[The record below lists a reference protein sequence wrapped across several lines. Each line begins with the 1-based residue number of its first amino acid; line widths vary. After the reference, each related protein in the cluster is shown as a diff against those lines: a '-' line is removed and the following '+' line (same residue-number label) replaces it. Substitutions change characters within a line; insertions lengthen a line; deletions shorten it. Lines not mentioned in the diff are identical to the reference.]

1 MFKSYFLGV
10 GANIYGIGRT
20 DMDKNNLVIAFVKK
34 IIKATD
40 YTDDD
45 GIYLI
50 NQAMGILG
58 ESTDTYF
65 ISERPVDELST
76 LQLLDQLIQI
86 AVSRGTLARR
96 HMNEDM
102 AGAQLMNFFVPR
114 PSKVRQVFWFNYQK
128 SPRHATDYFFDLS
141 KRSNYIKTREIS
153 QNISYPVVTNYGTLQ
168 ITINLSKPEKDPK
181 LIAQAIT
188 HRTNQEVQYPV
199 SPLAKENEGYW
210 GRLDYA
216 SRINHRVIPLS
227 LGDETWY
234 FQYSPYAYFNEH
246 AIVLS
251 ETIRPMHVDVQ
262 NLARLLE
269 FVTKFP
275 DYFIGSNADLPIV
288 GGSILSHDHFQAGRY
303 DLPMAQAVIK
313 QPVHFVNTQ
322 LSEAGFLNWPMTALR
337 LIDSDCDK
345 LLTVATRVMTTWQNY
360 DDVDLSIKAYDKAG
374 QRHHTV
380 TPIVRFRHQKYE
392 IDLVL
397 RDNNVSEEFPDGIF
411 HPHPDVQHIKKENI
425 GLIEVMGLAILP
437 PRLKKELADVEA
449 YLLGRIKSVDPK
461 HQLWADQ
468 LRQQYTITSA
478 NVTNIVQQS
487 VGHIFERVLEDA
499 GVFKNDTGGKAGLQ
513 RFIQKLE

>member
-1 MFKSYFLGV
+1 MGQV
-10 GANIYGIGRT
+10 
-20 DMDKNNLVIAFVKK
+20 DMDKNNLVVAFVKQ
-34 IIKATD
+34 IIKSTD

-45 GIYLI
+45 AVYLI
-50 NQAMGILG
+50 NQVIGILG
-58 ESTDTYF
+58 ESTVTCF
-65 ISERPVDELST
+65 IIDQLVNEWST
-76 LQLLDQLIQI
+76 LQILDQLIQI
-86 AVSRGTLARR
+86 TEGRGTLSCRQL
-96 HMNEDM
+96 NKDIV
-102 AGAQLMNFFVPR
+102 GAQLMDFFVPR
-114 PSKVRQVFWFNYQK
+114 PSKVRQAFWHYYQK
-128 SPRHATDYFFDLS
+128 SPRQATDYFFDLS

-153 QNISYPVVTNYGTLQ
+153 QNISYPVVTDYGTLQ

-181 LIAQAIT
+181 LIAQFLT
-188 HRTNQEVQYPV
+188 RRTNQSAQYPA

-216 SRINHRVIPLS
+216 SRINHRVIPIK

-251 ETIRPMHVDVQ
+251 ENIRPMHVDTE

-303 DLPMAQAVIK
+303 DLPMAKAGIK
-313 QPVHFVNTQ
+313 QPIHLFNNQ
-322 LSEAGFLNWPMTALR
+322 LLEAGFLNWPMTALR
-337 LIDSDCDK
+337 LIDSDRDK
-345 LLTVATRVMTTWQNY
+345 LLTAASKVMATWQNY
-360 DDVDLSIKAYDKAG
+360 DDNDLSIKAYDNSG

-380 TPIVRFRHQKYE
+380 TPIVRFRQQRYE
-392 IDLVL
+392 LDLVL

-449 YLLGRIKSVDPK
+449 YLLGHTKTVDPK
-461 HQLWADQ
+461 HKLWADQ
-468 LRQQYTITSA
+468 LRHRHTITSA

-499 GVFKNDTGGKAGLQ
+499 SVFKNDTEGRAGLQ